1 MQNPVQ
7 VVLLQEA
14 AAITAA
20 AGPEQLWLTE
30 RAPVWLQHFGG
41 GLPQLAPVTG
51 PLLPGDL

>member
-1 MQNPVQ
+1 MQNLVQ